1 MKIIIAG
8 NRYFEDYD
16 FLKRGINNIFRHIE
30 NEGGKP
36 LNNIMIVSGGARGTD
51 TMAARFAKEN
61 NIPFKE
67 FRADWGK
74 HGRAAGPIRNQEMAD
89 FVKNGD
95 CLLIAFWDYESR
107 GTRSMIEIAHK
118 ERIQTYIFK
127 IKNPRL

>member
-1 MKIIIAG
+1 MII
-8 NRYFEDYD
+8 
-16 FLKRGINNIFRHIE
+16 
-30 NEGGKP
+30 
-36 LNNIMIVSGGARGTD
+36 SGGARGTD
-51 TMAARFAKEN
+51 TMAKRFANEYHY
-61 NIPFKE
+61 PFKE
-67 FRADWGK
+67 FLADWGK
-74 HGRAAGPIRNQEMAD
+74 YGRAAGPIRNQEMAD

>member
-1 MKIIIAG
+1 
-8 NRYFEDYD
+8 
-16 FLKRGINNIFRHIE
+16 
-30 NEGGKP
+30 
-36 LNNIMIVSGGARGTD
+36 
-51 TMAARFAKEN
+51 MAARFAKEN